1 MRAEE
6 TAVLESRLCT
16 AESLRSPAFLAWAE
30 RLRPA
35 WDPENANPDKPVLLH
50 RKLWEWLFIAQA
62 LDERGMLAPGR
73 RGLGFGVGQEPLVAL
88 FAAAGC
94 RIVATDAPPDLAR
107 AQGWTETGVE
117 YAGDAQRLNA
127 SGLCPP
133 ERFAERVTYRHVDM
147 RRVPDDLTGFDF
159 TWSSCA
165 FEHLGSLS
173 AGTDFVVAQLRALAP
188 GGVSVH
194 TTELNVS
201 SDRDTVETGGTVLY
215 RRRDLAALARNLRRM
230 GYRIRLDLADGTTP
244 EDRHVD
250 VAPFTDVHLRTAIG
264 DYVTTSVALVIEN
277 PVRQPLARRLL
288 GAGRRPGRPAP
299 RPPGTG
305 RSGRSTPA
313 R

>member
-1 MRAEE
+1 ML
-6 TAVLESRLCT
+6 VSQLCT
-16 AESLRSPAFLAWAE
+16 VESLRSPAFLAWSE

-35 WDPENANPDKPVLLH
+35 WDPEGANPDKPVLLH
-50 RKLWEWLFIAQA
+50 RKLWEWLFIAEA
-62 LDERGMLAPGR
+62 LRERGMLAPGR

-88 FAAAGC
+88 FAATGC

-107 AQGWTETGVE
+107 AEGWTETGVE
-117 YAGDAQRLNA
+117 YAGAAERLNA

-133 ERFAERVTYRHVDM
+133 EEFAERVTYRHVDM
-147 RRVPDDLTGFDF
+147 RHVPEDLTGFDF

-173 AGTDFVVAQLRALAP
+173 AGTDFVVAQLGALAP

-215 RRRDLAALARNLRRM
+215 RRRDLVALARRLRRL
-230 GYRIRLDLADGTTP
+230 GYRIHLDLAGGTTP

-250 VAPFTDVHLRTAIG
+250 VPPFSDVHLRTAVG
-264 DYVTTSVALVIEN
+264 DYVTTSVALVIEH
-277 PVRQPLARRLL
+277 PERRPRWARRLL
-288 GAGRRPGRPAP
+288 GAGHRPGRRAP
-299 RPPGTG
+299 RPRGTG
-305 RSGRSTPA
+305 HSGRSAPA